1 MMAERSSTGLGRGGT
16 SAVACGQA
24 KCVATRNPPSRNTC
38 SCRTMATV
46 TRVSTLGYPPARFGC
61 LSVRKSRKVQVFSYF
76 SNSNF
81 NLTSHTNQVILAVP
95 TPYHF
100 ARSGGRD
107 PLGLPPS
114 PPRRGEGRNKRTRA
128 TETPLPVPRQH
139 GSGPLVT
146 CTAEQATNLRS
157 DLQSR
162 PRAFPSFVFLARGAG
177 RRRERDFVGFA
188 YDKSMA
194 STSTL
199 PSLGNVMLCT
209 VLDGSSA
216 KL

>member
-24 KCVATRNPPSRNTC
+24 KCVATRHPPSRNTC
-38 SCRTMATV
+38 SCRTTATV

-81 NLTSHTNQVILAVP
+81 NLTPHTNQVILAVP
-95 TPYHF
+95 TPFHF
-100 ARSGGRD
+100 ARSGCRG

-139 GSGPLVT
+139 GGDTLVT
-146 CTAEQATNLRS
+146 CTAEQASNLRP

-162 PRAFPSFVFLARGAG
+162 PGAFPTFDFLARGTG
-177 RRRERDFVGFA
+177 GRRERDFVRLA
-188 YDKSMA
+188 YDRSRA

-199 PSLGNVMLCT
+199 PSFGKVMLCT